1 MKRTVLEIT
10 LTFIIMSVVGI
21 IINGLFAIAITLNFL
36 TFDVV
41 AYGIAMALVYL
52 VYIWIY
58 TQDSPQWLASSV
70 SFTLLITIITSSSD
84 EVAILSNYKLRY
96 YCCYFIY
103 FYITCQIAQCQ
114 GQEFLEEDKKNAKRH
129 RRRRSQ
135 K

>member
-21 IINGLFAIAITLNFL
+21 IINGLFGMAITSNFL

-84 EVAILSNYKLRY
+84 EAAILSNYKLRY
-96 YCCYFIY
+96 YCCCFIY
-103 FYITCQIAQCQ
+103 FYITCQIAKCQ

-129 RRRRSQ
+129 RRRRNR